1 MEKQELLK
9 HYAPAA
15 IKFIQKYPAS
25 IMLGY
30 EIGMRKVAIAMALS
44 ARNKDFYQA
53 YKQRVEE
60 EMRKERKRRHNKKKS
75 DRMKRLRV
83 KKEKKRA

>member
-1 MEKQELLK
+1 MEKQGLVK
-9 HYAPAA
+9 QYAYATF
-15 IKFIQKYPAS
+15 KFIQQYPAFM
-25 IMLGY
+25 MLGY
-30 EIGMRKVAIAMALS
+30 EHGMQQAAIAIALN
-44 ARNKDFYQA
+44 AHNKDFYQA

-60 EMRKERKRRHNKKKS
+60 EIRKERKRLRNKKKS